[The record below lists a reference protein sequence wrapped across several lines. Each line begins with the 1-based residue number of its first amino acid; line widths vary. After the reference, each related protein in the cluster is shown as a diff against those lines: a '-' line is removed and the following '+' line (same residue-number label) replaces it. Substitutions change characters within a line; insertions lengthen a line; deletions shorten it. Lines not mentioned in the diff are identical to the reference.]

1 MQRWN
6 WFMAAD
12 FEGKWITTNGYADV
26 EFDSPNFSA
35 ILRFSPDADPY
46 QKVVATLD
54 GEGGVDA
61 VVSSLGLSDPAP
73 FKLQGPFFQVGAGEN
88 APTTILLT
96 DGSTVLGLTYGPR
109 SNEDNP

>member
-26 EFDSPNFSA
+26 EFDSPSFNA

-54 GEGGVDA
+54 GEEGAMPLYRHLGCLIPRPTNCTA
-61 VVSSLGLSDPAP
+61 LVSGWH
-73 FKLQGPFFQVGAGEN
+73 
-88 APTTILLT
+88 
-96 DGSTVLGLTYGPR
+96 
-109 SNEDNP
+109 